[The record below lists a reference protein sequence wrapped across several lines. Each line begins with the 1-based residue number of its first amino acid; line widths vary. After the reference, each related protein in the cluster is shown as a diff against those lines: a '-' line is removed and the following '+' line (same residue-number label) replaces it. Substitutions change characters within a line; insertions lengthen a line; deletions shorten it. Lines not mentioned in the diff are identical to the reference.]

1 MRSLV
6 HAALL
11 LALAAP
17 ALAQQPIEPTEEQKI
32 DALKRAY
39 HINGDSMVGDH
50 MIDLTAPRLI
60 QTVPEM
66 PVADPASKN
75 KLDEQADL
83 NAKDVEKFISRQ
95 NEKRAAFAEVCQQHG
110 MRKVITTGG
119 RSWRCKR
126 L

>member
-6 HAALL
+6 HTALL

-17 ALAQQPIEPTEEQKI
+17 ASAQQPIEPTEEQKI

-50 MIDLTAPRLI
+50 MIDLTAPRVI

-66 PVADPASKN
+66 PVADPVNKN
-75 KLDEQADL
+75 ALDALADVNL
-83 NAKDVEKFISRQ
+83 TPPPRSMDDICARHHLHRVMIQ
-95 NEKRAAFAEVCQQHG
+95 
-110 MRKVITTGG
+110 GG
-119 RSWRCKR
+119 KAWRCKR

>member
-1 MRSLV
+1 MRSFV

-32 DALKRAY
+32 DTLKQAY

-50 MIDLTAPRLI
+50 MIDLTAPRVI

-66 PVADPASKN
+66 PVADPANKN
-75 KLDEQADL
+75 ELDEQADKTNRL
-83 NAKDVEKFISRQ
+83 
-95 NEKRAAFAEVCQQHG
+95 QQKWVQLRGDRKLPKNICEEHD
-110 MRKVITTGG
+110 MHKVIAHGG
-119 RSWRCKR
+119 KAWRCKR